1 MYSEVAYLRE
11 RYPKCRVAVFT
22 YDPKS
27 TIIPKDWNV
36 RYPSYFP
43 NRIRKRFWANVGY
56 FFRTF
61 WEVLIADLVVVGGG
75 GILYDNEGQSFFKQR
90 LEWKF
95 RVGIAKLFRKRILFW
110 GIGVDLAEKNVA
122 KIKSLFSSRRISVT
136 VRDPKS
142 AKLLASVGVVA
153 KVVPDPAFL
162 TPPVRTPDAEI
173 PEKVV
178 GISIRKGYLKGELES
193 VRSIVETVRREGF
206 EPVFLNH
213 SFHPGNPET
222 DDRAH
227 LANIARELGVNSTR
241 SLDESL
247 DAYKY
252 LGAVI
257 AMRLHA
263 GVLSFVNGIPFF
275 MLSYSKKTDAFA
287 ERAGS
292 KWVMPS
298 AEFDA
303 EEFSERFSA
312 FAASL
317 SDVPPP
323 FFALT
328 EKCAKIKDE
337 SRTLYDETFYGLERA

>member
-1 MYSEVAYLRE
+1 MG
-11 RYPKCRVAVFT
+11 
-22 YDPKS
+22 
-27 TIIPKDWNV
+27 II
-36 RYPSYFP
+36 
-43 NRIRKRFWANVGY
+43 
-56 FFRTF
+56 
-61 WEVLIADLVVVGGG
+61 
-75 GILYDNEGQSFFKQR
+75 
-90 LEWKF
+90 
-95 RVGIAKLFRKRILFW
+95 
-110 GIGVDLAEKNVA
+110 
-122 KIKSLFSSRRISVT
+122 
-136 VRDPKS
+136 
-142 AKLLASVGVVA
+142 A

-162 TPPVRTPDAEI
+162 VPSVRTPDAEI
-173 PEKVV
+173 PEKVI
-178 GISIRKGYLKGELES
+178 GISIRKGYLKGELDS
-193 VRSIVETVRREGF
+193 VRKILEIVRAHGF

-222 DDRAH
+222 DDRAYLTK
-227 LANIARELGVNSTR
+227 LAKEEGVNSTR

-275 MLSYSKKTDAFA
+275 MLSYSKKTDAFV
-287 ERAGS
+287 ERTGS
-292 KWVMPS
+292 PWSMPS
-298 AEFDA
+298 SEFDSEA
-303 EEFSERFSA
+303 FSVRFSE

-317 SDVPPP
+317 SEVPPP